1 LFTLVNAQPITP
13 ALASDLA
20 LACGRLQRHAK
31 RLAGLPPASSTWRVL
46 HTIEMEGPLSPGTL
60 TRLEG
65 NRPSATTDLIARLQR
80 DGLVSRRPDPA
91 DARSSLISVT
101 PAGVDYCRRA
111 EAAIGE
117 SLAPALAGLSPQHAA
132 TLADCLPA
140 IQAAVALLREA
151 PVTRGTK

>member
-1 LFTLVNAQPITP
+1 M
-13 ALASDLA
+13 
-20 LACGRLQRHAK
+20 
-31 RLAGLPPASSTWRVL
+31 L
-46 HTIEMEGPLSPGTL
+46 HTIEMEGPLSPGRL

-65 NRPSATTDLIARLQR
+65 NRPSATTDLIARLLR

-101 PAGVDYCRRA
+101 PAGADYCRRA

-117 SLAPALAGLSPQHAA
+117 SLAPALAGLSARDVA